1 MSERIVN
8 RAEMA
13 KLLEMSLPTFDR
25 YMDRGMPIF
34 QRGSNGRAYQFDAEA
49 VISWYRGEIEKEE
62 AAAAA
67 RAADLTQLS
76 MELNGGAVAEIE
88 GVAPGLS
95 GKARIEALQGALLQD
110 KLEQQRGKLIPVED
124 VRADYT
130 ALFSRFRQRLLS
142 LPVMLVRSAGLT
154 PAQAAAVDSDI
165 RALLRELAVQ
175 IADPDMRPQAPEDMH

>member
-1 MSERIVN
+1 MAERIAN
-8 RAEMA
+8 RSEMA
-13 KLLEMSLPTFDR
+13 RLLEVSEPTFDR
-25 YMDRGMPIF
+25 FMDRGMPIL
-34 QRGSNGRAYQFDAEA
+34 QRGSTGKPYQFDVEA
-49 VISWYRGEIEKEE
+49 VITWYRGEIERDE

-76 MELNGGAVAEIE
+76 MELNGGAAAEIE

-130 ALFSRFRQRLLS
+130 ALFSRLRQRLLS

-154 PAQAAAVDSDI
+154 PSQAATVDADV
-165 RALLRELAVQ
+165 RALLRELALQ
-175 IADPDMRPQAPEDMH
+175 IADPDMRPEAPEELH